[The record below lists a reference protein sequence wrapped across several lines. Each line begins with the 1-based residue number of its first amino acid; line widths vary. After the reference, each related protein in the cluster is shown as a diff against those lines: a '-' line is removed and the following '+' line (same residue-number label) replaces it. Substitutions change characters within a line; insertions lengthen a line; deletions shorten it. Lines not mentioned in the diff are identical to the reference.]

1 MGHVLPSRKQDF
13 AKCVSTSETTASIL
27 NQNADWDAHIRRKIG
42 AKRQRRMATEVWQTT
57 KTKGKNLEECGLEK
71 WT

>member
-1 MGHVLPSRKQDF
+1 MFFQAESNFLSSVYRLQKLQHPF
-13 AKCVSTSETTASIL
+13 L
-27 NQNADWDAHIRRKIG
+27 NQNVDAHIRRIIG
-42 AKRQRRMATEVWQTT
+42 AKCQRRMATEVWQTT